1 MIPLRRIPQIQRTDR
16 APMEPDDTHQDGPQ
30 DQLVLGVQIIPDLAV
45 SIQGS
50 AAIDVDVLAA

>member
-1 MIPLRRIPQIQRTDR
+1 
-16 APMEPDDTHQDGPQ
+16 MEPDDTHQDGPQ